1 MISCWRQRRQDPEDR
16 GEANRRKTIQKQGI
30 SPPCGI
36 LKDQPSGWS
45 FFQKYDFLKNY
56 IVKNHNNTAYFNK
69 YF

>member
-1 MISCWRQRRQDPEDR
+1 MNIIKSTP
-16 GEANRRKTIQKQGI
+16 GFALKTI
-30 SPPCGI
+30 I
-36 LKDQPSGWS
+36 LADTKKDQPSGWS